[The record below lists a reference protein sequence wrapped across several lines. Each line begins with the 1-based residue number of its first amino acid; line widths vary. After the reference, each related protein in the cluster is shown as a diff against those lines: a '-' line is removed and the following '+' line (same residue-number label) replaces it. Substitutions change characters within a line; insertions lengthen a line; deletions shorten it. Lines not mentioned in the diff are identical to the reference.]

1 MQEQQYTITPLSADT
16 WDTKDQALAD
26 EIAQSIIDSG
36 FLTHDLSQAHS
47 MLTFSDAPTFRSFV
61 LNYGNR
67 DFNIELSV
75 SLTKNNG
82 RSKQL
87 VITAS

>member
-1 MQEQQYTITPLSADT
+1 MQYTIKPLSADT
-16 WDTKDQALAD
+16 WDTKDQSLAD

-36 FLTHDLSQAHS
+36 YLTHNLSQAHS

-61 LNYGNR
+61 LNYGDR
-67 DFNIELSV
+67 DFVIEISV